1 MEVALMVGL
10 IIRVSDEVEKVERRW
25 RRRNVRSISIDL
37 SWSRKE
43 VLLWF
48 ALLLM
53 NHNPSPLREEEF

>member
-37 SWSRKE
+37 SCS
-43 VLLWF
+43 
-48 ALLLM
+48 
-53 NHNPSPLREEEF
+53 